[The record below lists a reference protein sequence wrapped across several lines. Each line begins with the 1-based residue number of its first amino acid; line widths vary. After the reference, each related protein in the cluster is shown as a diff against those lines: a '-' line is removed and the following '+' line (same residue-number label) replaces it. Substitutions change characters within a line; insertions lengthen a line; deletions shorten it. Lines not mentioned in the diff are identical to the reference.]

1 MKAKLPH
8 LYPIA
13 GRVESSTANAA
24 RIPRIRIVLI
34 LAAMVRSL
42 ASFVRRKDRGSGTPY
57 WAWIGVPLA
66 AIATAAEGQIPPA
79 RPQRATATR
88 LAAHGLRQP
97 DAFLQQAA
105 TAVESQSSLRAAFRL
120 TAHMLDN
127 ELVGSGRYLQ
137 QGRGVEMQ
145 TRLELRLQ
153 TGREFTGLLRIN
165 DGRYVW
171 TDDRSGTQ
179 RSVTSVDLRR
189 LRKAGQVG
197 KTTTGQPVPT
207 PAAAPPFELV
217 GGLTD
222 LLNALEATFRFSQA
236 QPRQVGKLAVYE
248 LTGRWRPAMLARF
261 LPNQADAILA
271 GHPAD
276 LDALPAHIPTA
287 VVLLVGRDDL
297 FPYVIDYRR
306 GRHQS
311 LLRIEWY
318 DIQFGVAIDP
328 RQFVFHAGGAGAK
341 DITDQVIQRRV
352 ALRRIKRKW

>member
-1 MKAKLPH
+1 LH
-8 LYPIA
+8 
-13 GRVESSTANAA
+13 R
-24 RIPRIRIVLI
+24 
-34 LAAMVRSL
+34 
-42 ASFVRRKDRGSGTPY
+42 
-57 WAWIGVPLA
+57 AWIGVPLA
-66 AIATAAEGQIPPA
+66 AMVTAAIPTAAGQVPPIT
-79 RPQRATATR
+79 PPRAMATR
-88 LAAHGLRQP
+88 LPANGSRQSGSL
-97 DAFLQQAA
+97 LQQAA
-105 TAVESQSSLRAAFRL
+105 TAVESQPSLRAAFRL

-171 TDDRSGTQ
+171 TDGRSGTE

-189 LRKAGQVG
+189 VRRAGQGG
-197 KTTTGQPVPT
+197 KTATGQPVST
-207 PAAAPPFELV
+207 LATAPPFELV

-222 LLNALEATFRFSQA
+222 LLNSLEATFQFSQA
-236 QPRQVGKLAVYE
+236 QPRQIGKLAVYE

-261 LPNQADAILA
+261 LPDQADAILA
-271 GHPAD
+271 GQPAD

-287 VVLLVGRDDL
+287 VVLLIGHDDL

-306 GRHQS
+306 GRHRS

-318 DIQFGVAIDP
+318 DIQFGGAIDP

-352 ALRRIKRKW
+352 ALRRIKRK